1 MTDQTDYIEFIKE
14 QLPLLACDDIVK
26 IGALDRI
33 QDWFNSIDI
42 SKLSA
47 TFANFYINDAFE
59 SIYALVQTETYVKV
73 KFFITE
79 NLLREIPSLKHEF
92 LPQFHEMIGNYAR
105 KDQISI
111 LNSFDLIDCDILQP
125 FLSPKSSSEF
135 IEIKSF
141 LNTSNTFGITFK
153 CFIKNTVLQFIE
165 TNVKITDETRPL
177 LKHFNPTSPQ
187 DLRIL
192 QLFGDEASERINNF
206 LSDDIIEEYHNG
218 LGFFKIKRESALFS
232 LFYSRLLKAIEMY
245 KNGVV
250 TNVLVF
256 LLRCIVDSL
265 VAFPSLDQLH
275 LCDEMLQIINIAVGL
290 DLVEQNASAL
300 KYALKGIG
308 VYLFVNTEEVFD
320 IVIMLWD
327 LLVSSIATSYKDII
341 VLFLTELLRTDNDE
355 LLQLTLVALNDKLSV
370 DYANIYD
377 SANGINLAIVLTEKV
392 YDLQKNS
399 QNYANVT
406 NLRGMEC
413 LSVIQQIIKELNS
426 QTAKHNAELFLLKL
440 LY

>member
-26 IGALDRI
+26 LEP
-33 QDWFNSIDI
+33 
-42 SKLSA
+42 

-73 KFFITE
+73 KFLYQLFVSLSIRHHCFLQINTKALLK

-141 LNTSNTFGITFK
+141 LVKLLQSEHQIRTLQILLELLSNASL
-153 CFIKNTVLQFIE
+153 KNTVLQFIE

-206 LSDDIIEEYHNG
+206 
-218 LGFFKIKRESALFS
+218 
-232 LFYSRLLKAIEMY
+232 
-245 KNGVV
+245 
-250 TNVLVF
+250 
-256 LLRCIVDSL
+256 
-265 VAFPSLDQLH
+265 
-275 LCDEMLQIINIAVGL
+275 
-290 DLVEQNASAL
+290 
-300 KYALKGIG
+300 
-308 VYLFVNTEEVFD
+308 
-320 IVIMLWD
+320 
-327 LLVSSIATSYKDII
+327 
-341 VLFLTELLRTDNDE
+341 
-355 LLQLTLVALNDKLSV
+355 
-370 DYANIYD
+370 
-377 SANGINLAIVLTEKV
+377 
-392 YDLQKNS
+392 
-399 QNYANVT
+399 
-406 NLRGMEC
+406 
-413 LSVIQQIIKELNS
+413 
-426 QTAKHNAELFLLKL
+426 
-440 LY
+440 